1 MSALVEKRLY
11 VVHCLDDQKCGMQ
24 ESAIGRFGGSVKR
37 MNAYVAHK
45 IYQGETS
52 DSASDKFI
60 HKIAAGPMESEDG
73 KFMIGSCFILYCTKE
88 DAERFIRE
96 DPFNAAGVWETVTI
110 NRYVS
115 IPNGIKPVAMEKDG
129 DDMTSIRMVLLNG

>member
-1 MSALVEKRLY
+1 MAAMSETRLY
-11 VVHCLDDQKCGMQ
+11 VVHCLDDQSCGMQ

-37 MNAYVAHK
+37 LSVYAEHK
-45 IYQGETS
+45 AYQGITS
-52 DSASDKFI
+52 DKNSDKFM
-60 HKIAAGPMESEDG
+60 HKIAAGPWESDDG
-73 KFMIGSCFILYCTKE
+73 KFMVGSCFILYCTKE

-96 DPFNAAGVWETVTI
+96 DPFTANSVWEKVSI

-129 DDMTSIRMVLLNG
+129 DYMTSIRMVPS